1 MRILFGSISVY
12 IGFMFLMF
20 GCPLLLVA
28 GGLFYFFD
36 AQTSDWILVPAT
48 VTGFNQTQ
56 SYDSETSSYDTV
68 YCPYVEFTTTDGQFI
83 ETELNECSTPALHE
97 TGDSVEVYYNPA
109 TPQQAQ
115 LKGGVGQI
123 VSTVFIVIL
132 GVIGGLLSLVGT
144 VLMGAGIVVAIKKSR
159 AS

>member
-1 MRILFGSISVY
+1 MRILFGSITVY

-48 VTGFNQTQ
+48 VTGLRQTQ
-56 SYDSETSSYDTV
+56 SYDSESNSYDTV
-68 YCPYVEFTTTDGQFI
+68 YCPYVEFTTTDGQAI

-97 TGDSVEVYYNPA
+97 TGDSVEVYYNPE

-123 VSTVFIVIL
+123 VGTVFIVIL
-132 GVIGGLLSLVGT
+132 GVIGGLLSLVGA
-144 VLMGAGIVVAIKKSR
+144 VLMGAGIVVALRKSR
-159 AS
+159 AA